1 MIGNIYIVGQIGKDE
16 SGGVELSDIIAQ
28 VQSQSSQNPER
39 YLIHI
44 DSPGGYC
51 DVGHAIAE
59 YLESLKVP
67 VDTITTNQ
75 CASMATRIFMVGQSR
90 TIIKPCSFLIHN
102 PYGSVEGD
110 ADYLLSASDYFREE
124 EDKLINVYN
133 KVTGIEKEGL
143 AALMK
148 ENKPMSEERALEL
161 KFATALKEQLK
172 AVAKIK
178 RTPDMD
184 NKNKKTALGFINQ
197 AFKILGFEITP
208 DSKGMM
214 VTDESG
220 TTLEIF
226 SAEMIPAETVEVGY
240 MAMIAG
246 APADGVFTI
255 PDMAVVLT
263 VSAGVITQVDPVQ
276 AKVVE
281 PTALQKENEELK
293 EKITALEKTIIE
305 QTVKITEQ
313 DANAVEVLAKIEK
326 LQTAIA
332 AAKGTF
338 MPPKGQSVFRKED
351 KPKELSLKDQIK
363 ERESQL
369 KKDKK

>member
-143 AALMK
+143 AALMR

-178 RTPDMD
+178 ITPDMD
-184 NKNKKTALGFINQ
+184 TKNKNTALGLLTKALKALNLI
-197 AFKILGFEITP
+197 EV
-208 DSKGMM
+208 KGMM
-214 VTDESG
+214 VTDENG
-220 TTLEIF
+220 VQLEVMTP
-226 SAEMIPAETVEVGY
+226 ELMPADSIEVGN
-240 MAMIAG
+240 MLFSAG
-246 APADGVFTI
+246 APADGVFTL
-255 PDMAVVLT
+255 PEQSVVVT
-263 VSAGVITQVDPVQ
+263 AAAGVITQVDPVQ
-276 AKVVE
+276 AASTDPTE
-281 PTALQKENEELK
+281 PTALEKENEELK
-293 EKITALEKTIIE
+293 AKVKELETK
-305 QTVKITEQ
+305 VTEQ
-313 DANAVEVLAKIEK
+313 DKNSVEVLAEIKK

-332 AAKGTF
+332 AAKGNF
-338 MPPKGQSVFRKED
+338 MPPKGQGQFIKKETPAGVSKAELDERRKQR
-351 KPKELSLKDQIK
+351 LA
-363 ERESQL
+363 
-369 KKDKK
+369 KK